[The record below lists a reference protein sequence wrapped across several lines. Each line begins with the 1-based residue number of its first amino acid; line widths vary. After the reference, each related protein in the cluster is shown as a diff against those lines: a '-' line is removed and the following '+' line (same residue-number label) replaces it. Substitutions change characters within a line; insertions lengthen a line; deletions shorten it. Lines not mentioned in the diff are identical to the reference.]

1 MMRAWAA
8 RWNIPQ
14 GALDELAALTGIDGQ
29 LKETRE
35 PGASESRI
43 QSQCRLRAEEQGNF
57 LTRNNVGALKDERGV
72 PVRYGLMN
80 DSKAL
85 NKVIK
90 SADLIG
96 GRRVLITGDM
106 VGQTILQFYSV
117 ECKEADWKFNPNDP
131 HTEAQLRW
139 AQYINSRGGY
149 AVFATT
155 PDHI

>member
-1 MMRAWAA
+1 MMREWAA
-8 RWNIPQ
+8 RWGIPQ
-14 GALDELAALTGIDGQ
+14 AALDELATLTGIDKS
-29 LKETRE
+29 LRETRE
-35 PGASESRI
+35 PGASESRV

-57 LTRNNVGALKDERGV
+57 LTRNNVGALKDDRGV

-85 NKVIK
+85 NQIIK

-96 GRRVLITGDM
+96 GRQVLITPEM
-106 VGQTILQFYSV
+106 VGQKILQFYSV
-117 ECKEADWKFNPNDP
+117 ECKEADWTFNPNDK
-131 HTEAQLRW
+131 HTAAQLRW